1 MSTVAVVGL
10 GAMGSRVARRLLQAG
25 RQVVVWNR
33 TPERAA
39 ELVELGALAA
49 ASPADATRRAD
60 AVLTMVSGPAAL
72 RTVTEGPSGVAAG
85 ASGSTTVIEMSTV
98 GPPAVS
104 RLAAALPEETG
115 LLDAPVLGSLREA
128 EAGRLRVFVGG
139 PDALVERWMPLL
151 SALGSPTHIG
161 PLGSGAAAKLVANA
175 TLLAV
180 LGILG
185 ESLALADGL
194 GLTRQAAYEV
204 LTATPIAAQVE
215 RRWGEIEKGDY
226 PVRFALS
233 LARKDADL
241 IAEAAVGLDLRLTEA
256 ARRWFVE
263 AEAAGWGER
272 DYSAVLATILGQ
284 A

>member
-1 MSTVAVVGL
+1 MSTIAVVGL
-10 GAMGSRVARRLLQAG
+10 GAMGSRIARRLLQAG

-33 TPERAA
+33 TSERVA

-60 AVLTMVSGPAAL
+60 VVLTMVSGPAAL
-72 RTVTEGPSGVAAG
+72 RAVTEGPSGLAAG
-85 ASGSTTVIEMSTV
+85 ASRSTTVIEMSTV
-98 GPPAVS
+98 GPAAVS
-104 RLAAALPEETG
+104 RLAAALPEEIG

-128 EAGRLRVFVGG
+128 ESGRLTVFVGG

-151 SALGSPTHIG
+151 SALGSPTHVG
-161 PLGSGAAAKLVANA
+161 PLGSGAAAKLVANS
-175 TLLAV
+175 TLFGV
-180 LGILG
+180 LCILG

-215 RRWGEIEKGDY
+215 RRWGEIETGEY

-241 IAEAAVGLDLRLTEA
+241 IAEAGAGLDLRLTEA
-256 ARRWFVE
+256 ARTWFAQ

-284 A
+284 T